1 MARLVGPVKP
11 PPASPSS
18 TETVPSKALATAR
31 SGSWSAL
38 KLPTATELEKKPVG
52 KLVGPV
58 KLPAAPPSSTE
69 TSLENRLATARSG
82 SLSALKS
89 PVATETGLLPALK

>member
-1 MARLVGPVKP
+1 MGPLKP
-11 PPASPSS
+11 PSASPSS
-18 TETVPSKALATAR
+18 SETVPSPALATAR
-31 SGSWSAL
+31 SGSPSWSAL
-38 KLPTATELEKKPVG
+38 KFPTATELEKKPVG

-58 KLPAAPPSSTE
+58 KPPAAPPSSTE

-82 SLSALKS
+82 SSSPLKS